1 MNEINSSHDNQRDS
15 ILATAVDLIVKIG
28 MLAVLIFFC
37 LNIISPFVNI
47 LLWAMII
54 AIIVF
59 PLYEK
64 LGRHFGKRKK
74 MASLVIT
81 IVALAILLVPSY
93 WLLASLVDGLAHLG
107 ADIKD
112 GIFEIPPPSEK
123 VLEWPFVGDWLFTNW
138 TAASENLGDA
148 IKEYLPQITTISE
161 RLLGALAGTGL
172 GILQFALSTII
183 AGVLLTHSGDAAKS
197 GKKFFTRLAGDR
209 GEEFAEVAESTVR
222 GVATGVI
229 GVAIIQA
236 TLIGIALLI
245 VDIPLAGVWIV
256 ITLIFAIAQIP
267 VMLVTI
273 PAIIWLF
280 AFKEPLPAVLWG
292 IYLLV
297 AGALDNVLKP
307 ILMGRGASVPML
319 VIFLGAIG
327 GFIVYGFLGLFLG
340 AILLSL
346 GYKLYLTW
354 LNE

>member
-1 MNEINSSHDNQRDS
+1 MNENQSPQKDQRQN
-15 ILATAVDLIVKIG
+15 ILATAIDLIVKVG

-64 LGRHFGKRKK
+64 LGKYFGKRKK

-81 IVALAILLVPSY
+81 IVALAILLIPSY
-93 WLLASLVDGLAHLG
+93 WLLASLVDGLAQLG

-112 GIFEIPPPSEK
+112 GIFEIPPPSER
-123 VLEWPFVGDWLFTNW
+123 VLEWPFVGNWVYTNW
-138 TAASENLGDA
+138 LAASENLGEA
-148 IKEYLPQITTISE
+148 LQEYLPQITSISE
-161 RLLGALAGTGL
+161 KLLGALAGTSL

-183 AGVLLTHSGDAAKS
+183 AGVLLTHSDEAARS

-209 GEEFAEVAESTVR
+209 GEEFAEVAERTVR

-229 GVAIIQA
+229 GVAVIQA
-236 TLIGIALLI
+236 TLIGISLLI
-245 VDIPLAGVWIV
+245 VGVPLAGVWIV

-273 PAIIWLF
+273 PVIIWLF
-280 AFKEPLPAVLWG
+280 AFKEPLPAVLWSV
-292 IYLLV
+292 YLLIV
-297 AGALDNVLKP
+297 GALDNVLKP
-307 ILMGRGASVPML
+307 ILMGRGARVPML

-340 AILLSL
+340 AIILSL
-346 GYKLYLTW
+346 GYMLYLTW
-354 LNE
+354 LND